1 MGTLLRASAASLC
14 IGLGVF
20 VLLKVGGVV
29 GAGLFSLGLLTVC
42 CLGLDLF
49 TGRCGFIFAEG
60 LSARYLLKILTVNLI
75 VGYGLGWLFSY
86 TDSTIIVNAE
96 ARVAGWECSL
106 PFFLKAAFCGAI
118 MYIAVALYKRGNIWG
133 ILLGVPLFILCG
145 FQHCIANIITLGVSH
160 WLGLAEI
167 GAMGCAVAGNFIG
180 AVLVWTISRKRGVV
194 K

>member
-1 MGTLLRASAASLC
+1 M
-14 IGLGVF
+14 
-20 VLLKVGGVV
+20 LKVGGVV

-49 TGRCGFIFAEG
+49 TGRCGFIFAER
-60 LSARYLLKILTVNLI
+60 LSARYLLKILAVNLI

-86 TDSTIIVNAE
+86 TDPTIIVNAE
-96 ARVAGWECSL
+96 TRVAGWECSL
-106 PFFLKAAFCGAI
+106 PFFLKAVFCGAI
-118 MYIAVALYKRGNIWG
+118 MYIAVALYKQGNIWG

-180 AVLVWTISRKRGVV
+180 SVLVWAVSRKRGVIQ
-194 K
+194 